1 MELWNTQKGK
11 ACTHLDLAEHDIIVD
26 TLNDHILKSETR
38 RNGYLR
44 WDDGSPPE
52 RESSSVRR
60 QHSTKDTDCEL
71 IRAGPSSHQTRRY
84 CSASV
89 PQCGYRVKLQLNDH

>member
-26 TLNDHILKSETR
+26 ALNDHILKSETR

-60 QHSTKDTDCEL
+60 QHSTKDTDCGTHSRRPVL
-71 IRAGPSSHQTRRY
+71 SSDKAL

-89 PQCGYRVKLQLNDH
+89 PQCGYRVKLQLNDQ